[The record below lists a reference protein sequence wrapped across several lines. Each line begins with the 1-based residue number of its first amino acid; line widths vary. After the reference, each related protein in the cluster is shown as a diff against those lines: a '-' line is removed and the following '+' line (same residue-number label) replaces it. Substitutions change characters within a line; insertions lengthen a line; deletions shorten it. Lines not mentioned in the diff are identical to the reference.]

1 LSEEPLLPSL
11 LVLRKQALE
20 LLAIPGWISV
30 SLAARS

>member
-1 LSEEPLLPSL
+1 MGKEPLLPSL
-11 LVLRKQALE
+11 PVLRKQALE